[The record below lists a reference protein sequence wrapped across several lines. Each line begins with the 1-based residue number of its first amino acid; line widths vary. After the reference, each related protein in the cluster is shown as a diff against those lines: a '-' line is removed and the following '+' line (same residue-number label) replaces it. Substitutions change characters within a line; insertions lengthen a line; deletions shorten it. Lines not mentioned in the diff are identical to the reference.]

1 MTKLTLA
8 LSVAAAGLLAGMPK
22 WKADATS
29 LTGAVSQPA
38 VTKSYSPVQQ
48 AGCLLVGRYSGVGSH
63 WVCGLP
69 PNPERRRCRCVPC

>member
-1 MTKLTLA
+1 VLSNEAGIHQAKMTKLTLA

-38 VTKSYSPVQQ
+38 VTKS
-48 AGCLLVGRYSGVGSH
+48 
-63 WVCGLP
+63 
-69 PNPERRRCRCVPC
+69 